1 MRDLTICLADR
12 PGALA
17 EIGAAL
23 GAAGVS
29 LEGGG
34 AFALSGSGLA
44 HFLVA
49 DAESA
54 CRALAAAGITVRADR
69 EVVAVR
75 LNQEVPGQL
84 GRLTRRMAQAGVNIE
99 ALYSDHLHRLI
110 LVVDRPDAA
119 RVVAEA
125 WPGPHSDA

>member
-1 MRDLTICLADR
+1 MRDLAIQLADR

-17 EIGAAL
+17 EVGEAL

-34 AFALSGSGLA
+34 ACAVSTGGLA
-44 HFLVA
+44 QFLVA
-49 DAESA
+49 DGARA
-54 CRALAAAGITVRADR
+54 RRALADARITVRADR

-75 LNQEVPGQL
+75 LSQEAPGQL
-84 GRLTRRMAQAGVNIE
+84 GRLTRRMAQAGVNIQV
-99 ALYSDHLHRLI
+99 LYSDHSHRLI

-119 RVVAEA
+119 REVAEA
-125 WPGPHSDA
+125 WSKVHADA